1 MIKFEV
7 RKSLDAVKI
16 LDWSNVEFFDGE
28 EDNRPVKCLTLK
40 VSAGNVAE
48 VIIERYLMAKDKD
61 GYDITTINNKNEEEL
76 LTHKEFYCIEAE
88 DIEDVIIKLVRTVKA
103 KTFRDKPTESN

>member
-16 LDWSNVEFFDGE
+16 LDWSKVEFFDGE

-61 GYDITTINNKNEEEL
+61 GYAITTINNKNEEEV
-76 LTHKEFYCIEAE
+76 LTHKEFYCIE
-88 DIEDVIIKLVRTVKA
+88 DIAEDVIIKLVRTVKE